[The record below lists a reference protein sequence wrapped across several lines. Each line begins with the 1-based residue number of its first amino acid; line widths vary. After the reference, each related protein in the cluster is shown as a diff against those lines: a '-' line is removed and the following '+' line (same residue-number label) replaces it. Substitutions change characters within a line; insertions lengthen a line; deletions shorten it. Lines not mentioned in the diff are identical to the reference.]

1 MNILLIAQC
10 QKRALKE
17 TRRILD
23 QFAERKGERT
33 WQTPITKA
41 GLNTLRT
48 LLRKRA
54 RRNTA
59 VACHWIRSKDHSE
72 LLWIVG
78 NASRFN
84 DNGTVPTNI
93 TRRDIL
99 RQEDENNWHALDQI
113 RWLASMAA
121 LFHDVGKATDAFQQ
135 RLRGQREGRNRYR
148 HEWISL
154 RLLEAFVGQDDDSQW
169 LQRLASAE
177 GCQPQHWLKTLRRDG
192 IDPLDATSDARTP
205 FRCLPPLAQAIGWLI
220 VSHHRLPLKPSIDD
234 KGVQQWL
241 GKNELGWQNEL
252 TQGLAN
258 VSAAWNEVELRES
271 LEDLPPWWQ
280 CSRGL
285 PVGEKLWH
293 KRAIRLVTQAFKAN
307 WWNSRETP
315 PPLDSPYVM
324 HLARLCLMM
333 ADHHYSSLRI
343 GKSDHFVAKT
353 LYANTQSS
361 QPPWPETPHSIP
373 NQTLLDHLLGVT
385 RCTGEIVHRLPS
397 LLSGLRG
404 ITQHRR
410 FRQRSREARFKW
422 QDKAFDLAS
431 TLQARSEQ
439 QGFFGIN
446 MASTGC
452 GKTLANGRIM
462 YALGHPRR
470 GARFTI
476 ALGLRTLTLQT
487 GESYRKHMQLSEH
500 DLAIRVGGSAQ
511 MAMYEHMQNDQE
523 SPSGSSSDTSLL
535 DDDSVIDHT
544 DSTDSHP
551 LLTTFLH
558 DPKAQQFVSAPI
570 MVCTIDHLMPATESL
585 RGGRQIAPML
595 RLMTSDLILD
605 EPDDFG
611 IEDLPALTRLV
622 YWTGLLGSRVL
633 LSSATL
639 PPTLIQGLYEA
650 YYAGR
655 TQFQRHQGDPSAPQA
670 ICCAWFDE
678 QDHSTKEC
686 ADPRMFKEQH
696 NIFAKQRTHFLAEQT
711 QILRTG
717 RVAPLE
723 NITSRSEDT
732 LYAQLCDALLS
743 EARTLH
749 EAHHSVST
757 QGQRVSFGLI
767 RLANINPLVAIAKQ
781 LFTHQPYQDMHIHL
795 CVYHSQFP
803 LLMRSR
809 KEQMLD
815 SVLDRHNAKAV
826 FNHPSV
832 APLLAKSPD
841 KEHLFIVL
849 GSPVTEVGRDHDY
862 DWAIVEPSS
871 VRSIIQLAG
880 RIQRHRCVPPST
892 PNVVLLNRNLST
904 LKHGDKAASFMRPG
918 FETKTYWCLPKHQ
931 LDQGLLPKGLLEHID
946 ARPRLCHPRLRGQL
960 PGAAC
965 YLYPDDTLN
974 SLEHQRIGYTMLA
987 HFQKRYSPPIPAGA
1001 FSCHD
1006 TPSALLTGVL
1016 QQHQPFRKQTGK
1028 QVDLALVVTD
1038 DDNAEQLRRIE
1049 PQPGRQPHLYV
1060 PVERSMQ
1067 RVSLELAHGIDAWGD
1082 SDYLSAL
1089 ETLADEMEMS
1099 NEACSKRFGI
1109 ISLRELDTGERWA
1122 YHPVLGF
1129 SKD

>member
-10 QKRALKE
+10 QKHALKE

-59 VACHWIRSKDHSE
+59 VACHWIRGKDHSE

-84 DNGTVPTNI
+84 ETGTVPTNI

-99 RQEDENNWHALDQI
+99 RKADENNWHALDQI

-121 LFHDVGKATDAFQQ
+121 LFHDLGKATDAFQQ
-135 RLRGQREGRNRYR
+135 RVRGQREGRNRYR
-148 HEWISL
+148 HEWVSL
-154 RLLEAFVGQDDDSQW
+154 RLLEAFVGKDDDARW

-177 GCQPQHWLKTLRRDG
+177 GCEPQRWLATLHRDG
-192 IDPLDATSDARTP
+192 VDQRGAHPDARTP
-205 FRCLPPLAQAIGWLI
+205 FRHLPPLAQAIGWLI
-220 VSHHRLPLKPSIDD
+220 VSHHRLPLKPCIEE
-234 KGVQQWL
+234 GTQQWL
-241 GKNELGWQNEL
+241 GKSAGGWHNEL

-258 VSAAWNEVELRES
+258 VSAAWNEIEQCEQG
-271 LEDLPPWWQ
+271 EDLTPWWH

-285 PVGEKLWH
+285 PVSETLWH
-293 KRAIRLVTQAFKAN
+293 KRATRLVTQAFKAS
-307 WWNSRETP
+307 WWRDAI

-324 HLARLCLMM
+324 HIARLCLMM

-343 GKSDHFVAKT
+343 GKKDHFAAQA
-353 LYANTQSS
+353 LYANTQLS

-385 RCTGEIVHRLPS
+385 RCTGEVAHRLPS
-397 LLSGLRG
+397 LIYGLRG
-404 ITQHRR
+404 ITQHRK
-410 FRQRSREARFKW
+410 FRQRSRNARFRW
-422 QDKAFDLAS
+422 QDKAFDMA
-431 TLQARSEQ
+431 TALQARSEQ

-487 GESYRKHMQLSEH
+487 GDAYRKHMQLSED
-500 DLAIRVGGSAQ
+500 DLAVRVGGSAQ
-511 MAMYEHMQNDQE
+511 MALYEHFQDVAE
-523 SPSGSSSDTSLL
+523 SPSGSSSDATLL
-535 DDDSVIDHT
+535 DDDSVIDHA
-544 DSTDSHP
+544 DRVDSHP
-551 LLTTFLH
+551 LLKTFLH
-558 DPKAQQFVSAPI
+558 DPKAQQFINAPI
-570 MVCTIDHLMPATESL
+570 MACTIDHLMPATESL

-639 PPTLIQGLYEA
+639 PPTLIQGLFEA
-650 YYAGR
+650 YRAGR
-655 TQFQRHQGDPSAPQA
+655 AHFQRHQSDPSAPQA

-678 QDHSTKEC
+678 QHRHTEEC
-686 ADPRMFKEQH
+686 ADPRLFKQTH
-696 NIFAKQRTHFLAEQT
+696 KTFIQRRTRFLAEQT
-711 QILRTG
+711 PTLRTG
-717 RVAPLE
+717 RIASLA

-732 LYAQLCDALLS
+732 LFAQLSDVLLTEAL
-743 EARTLH
+743 ALH
-749 EAHHSVST
+749 AAHHSISPL
-757 QGQRVSFGLI
+757 GQQVSFGLI
-767 RLANINPLVAIAKQ
+767 RLANINPLITIAQ
-781 LFTHQPYQDMHIHL
+781 HLLAHQPHQSVQIHL

-815 SVLDRHNAKAV
+815 SVLDRHEAQAI
-826 FNHPSV
+826 FRHPLV
-832 APLLAKSPD
+832 APLLEKAPD
-841 KEHLFIVL
+841 KAHLFIVL

-880 RIQRHRCVPPST
+880 RIQRHRCTPPSI
-892 PNVVLLNRNLST
+892 PNLVLLNRNIST
-904 LKHGDKAASFMRPG
+904 LKRGDQAASFMRPG
-918 FETKTYWCLPKHQ
+918 FETDTYWKLPSHR
-931 LDQGLLPKGLLEHID
+931 LDRGLLPKGLLDQID
-946 ARPRLCHPRLRGQL
+946 ARPRLLHPSLRGQL
-960 PGAAC
+960 PGATC
-965 YLYPDDTLN
+965 YLHPDDTLN
-974 SLEHQRIGYTMLA
+974 SLEHQRVGYTMLGQ
-987 HFQKRYSPPIPAGA
+987 FQKRYAPPVPVGA
-1001 FSCHD
+1001 FSCHEI
-1006 TPSALLTGVL
+1006 PHALLTGVL
-1016 QQHQPFRKQTGK
+1016 QQHQPFRKQTGT
-1028 QVDLALVVTD
+1028 QVDLALVIKVD
-1038 DDNAEQLRRIE
+1038 ESDEQLCRVE
-1049 PQPGRQPHLYV
+1049 PQPGRQPPLYV
-1060 PVERSMQ
+1060 PVERMLERS
-1067 RVSLELAHGIDAWGD
+1067 SLTETQGIDVWGD
-1082 SDYLSAL
+1082 RDYREALSA
-1089 ETLADEMEMS
+1089 LADEMAISE
-1099 NEACSKRFGI
+1099 EACAKRFGTVT
-1109 ISLRELDTGERWA
+1109 LRELETGERWR

-1129 SKD
+1129 GGK